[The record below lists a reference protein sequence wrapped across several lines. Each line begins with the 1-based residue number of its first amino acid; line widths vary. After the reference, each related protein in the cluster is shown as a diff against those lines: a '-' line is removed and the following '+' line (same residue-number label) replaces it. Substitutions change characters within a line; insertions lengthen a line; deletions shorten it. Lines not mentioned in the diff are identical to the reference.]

1 MSLAS
6 AVLALA
12 VWLVAADA
20 LLGHS
25 FRMLTLFL
33 PPYALVSLVL
43 LFAPPGV
50 FRSRIDF
57 FFASGYRRPSRSLVQ
72 GVNSASSAALL
83 LPSMR

>member
-1 MSLAS
+1 M
-6 AVLALA
+6 A

-43 LFAPPGV
+43 LFAPP
-50 FRSRIDF
+50 SPLASTALALTF
-57 FFASGYRRPSRSLVQ
+57 FFASGCRRPSRSLVQ
-72 GVNSASSAALL
+72 GVNSVSSAALL